1 MIDLATLLGLT
12 SYAPQSYGS
21 NAPPSYSSTQDQY
34 ASDAPPD
41 ANGGGGGGLG
51 SRLSTAMGAWSQ
63 PTGAGLSAL
72 HAPMATPPMHSNG
85 LAQAVAND
93 PRQQSSTGL
102 YALLQRLGVIH

>member
-21 NAPPSYSSTQDQY
+21 NAPPSYNSSQGADQ
-34 ASDAPPD
+34 SNAPPD
-41 ANGGGGGGLG
+41 ASSGGGLG

-72 HAPMATPPMHSNG
+72 HAPMPTPQMHSNG

-93 PRQQSSTGL
+93 QSQQSGAAGL
-102 YALLQRLGVIH
+102 YALLQRLGMVH